1 MALGFIGTLFAGC
14 ALDGPKWV
22 LILVLI
28 MANMAMMM
36 IGQRLLDK
44 SMDDGFVGEEDIEE
58 IEEAIENCDTIE
70 QEFIM
75 RNRRDNTFSIWSTEV
90 KSAL

>member
-1 MALGFIGTLFAGC
+1 MALGFIGTLIAGC

-28 MANMAMMM
+28 MANMVMMM

-44 SMDDGFVGEEDIEE
+44 SMDDGFMDESDIEE
-58 IEEAIENCDTIE
+58 VEEAIENCDTIE

-75 RNRRDNTFSIWSTEV
+75 RSRRDNTFSIWSTEV

>member
-28 MANMAMMM
+28 MANMVMMM

-44 SMDDGFVGEEDIEE
+44 SMDEGFMDDEDIEAVE
-58 IEEAIENCDTIE
+58 ESIEEYDRIENEYIVRDR
-70 QEFIM
+70 
-75 RNRRDNTFSIWSTEV
+75 RNQTFSVWVQEV
-90 KSAL
+90 RNAL